1 MKEWVYHEPKFECDE
16 INYELLRYSPW
27 SGHRN
32 FAYDFISFFEPKT
45 IVELG
50 SYYGC
55 SAFAFIQAIKDKG
68 LETKF
73 YGIDTWQ
80 GDDFTKNDYKKNVFL
95 AFSEVAESCFRNQ
108 NVNMLRKTFDEAI
121 ADFEDN
127 SIELLHIDGSHH
139 YEDAK
144 HDFETWFSKVKNDGV
159 IMFHDISSDKMY
171 GEIMGSH
178 NFWEELKQEFKL
190 TFQFDFS
197 YGLGILFLSEEK
209 YNLFTN
215 LIDVNKYQKINNS
228 LSVEYKDELRKN
240 FFSLE
245 DNKFHIN
252 SLYEQLE
259 VKDHHLDKYKE
270 DMGGKNKYIEELQT
284 QISEQNK
291 GLNEYQLTVQG
302 KDRYIEEL
310 EEKISERDKELNK
323 YHLNVQGKD
332 KYIEELEEKIS
343 EIDME
348 LNEYHLN
355 VQGKDKYIEELEKQ
369 VVEKEK
375 YICEL
380 EEKIRTSFFGRFIKK

>member
-32 FAYDFISFFEPKT
+32 FAYDFVSFFKPQI

-55 SAFAFIQAIKDKG
+55 SAFAFAQSIKDKG
-68 LETKF
+68 LESKF

-80 GDDFTKNDYKKNVFL
+80 GDDFTENDYKKNVFL
-95 AFSEVAESCFRNQ
+95 AFSEVAKSCFANQ
-108 NVNMLRKTFDEAI
+108 EVNMIRKTFDEAI
-121 ADFEDN
+121 DDFEDN
-127 SIELLHIDGSHH
+127 SIDLLHIDGSHH

-144 HDFETWFSKVKNDGV
+144 HDFETWLSKVKSGGV

-178 NFWEELKQEFKL
+178 NFWEELKQKFKF

-209 YNLFTN
+209 YNLFIK
-215 LIDVNKYQKINNS
+215 LIDAEKYQKMNNS

-240 FFSLE
+240 YFKLE

-252 SLYEQLE
+252 SLHEQLKT
-259 VKDHHLDKYKE
+259 KDYHLDKYKA
-270 DMGGKNKYIEELQT
+270 DMEEKNKYIEKLRT
-284 QISEQNK
+284 QVAEQNK
-291 GLNEYQLTVQG
+291 GLNEYQLNVEG
-302 KDRYIEEL
+302 KDNYIKEL
-310 EEKISERDKELNK
+310 EVKILELDKGLSEYSLNVEEKDKYIKELEK
-323 YHLNVQGKD
+323 SLKDYQLNVEGKD
-332 KYIEELEEKIS
+332 KYIEELE
-343 EIDME
+343 
-348 LNEYHLN
+348 NE
-355 VQGKDKYIEELEKQ
+355 VK
-369 VVEKEK
+369 EKENS
-375 YICEL
+375 IFEL
-380 EEKIRTSFFGRFIKK
+380 EEKIKKSIFGRFIKK